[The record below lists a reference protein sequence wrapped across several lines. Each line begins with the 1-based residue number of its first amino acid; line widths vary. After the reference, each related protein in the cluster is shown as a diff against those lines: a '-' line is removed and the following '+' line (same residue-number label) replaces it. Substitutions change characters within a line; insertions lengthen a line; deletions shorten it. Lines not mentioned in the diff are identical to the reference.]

1 MLCGVCF
8 LVFCSFFLFLLGLGQ
23 IIWGDRFLVEER
35 LRGLQEQKESRMIR
49 EELQKPLWERLGKP
63 IWKKL
68 VQVIGTKMTAGWSSS
83 LQHRLVAAGFPLG
96 LEPGEFA
103 VIQFFASLLVGG
115 AFLSY
120 GLLAGWDYLRV
131 AVLAGTGLV
140 FGYLFPQVYLNVRIS
155 KRQRQVLKDLPD
167 LLDLLTISV
176 QAGLG
181 FDMAMVKVTERF
193 KGVLGEEFKRVL
205 QEIKMGKP
213 RRDAL
218 KDMANRIAVEDFS
231 SFVSALTQA
240 DQLGVSIADI
250 LHLQSQQIR
259 RKRRQRA
266 QEQAMQAPVKMLFP
280 LVFFIFPAIFVVLL
294 GPALIQIMQSF

>member
-1 MLCGVCF
+1 V
-8 LVFCSFFLFLLGLGQ
+8 
-23 IIWGDRFLVEER
+23 R
-35 LRGLQEQKESRMIR
+35 LRELQGQKESKTIR
-49 EELQKPLWERLGKP
+49 EELQEPLWQRLGRP

-68 VQVIGTKMTAGWSSS
+68 VQVVGKKMAIGRSTS
-83 LQHRLVAAGFPLG
+83 LQHRLTAAGFPFG

-103 VIQFFASLLVGG
+103 VIQFFASLFVGG
-115 AFLSY
+115 AFLGY
-120 GLLAGWDYLRV
+120 GLLTGLEYLKAV
-131 AVLAGTGLV
+131 VLAGTGLV
-140 FGYLFPQVYLNVRIS
+140 LGYLFPQVYLNIRIS

-218 KDMANRIAVEDFS
+218 KDMADRIKVEDFT

-240 DQLGVSIADI
+240 DQLGVSIANI
-250 LHLQSQQIR
+250 LQIQSQQIR

-294 GPALIQIMQSF
+294 GPALLQIMRSF